1 MITLTDAQTD
11 AIIHATRPLQ
21 PSERAAFL
29 AALVALFADRNEIGD
44 GELGRALRDLQQQHF
59 RPPTATE
66 TGMMGTRHKPLHAP
80 SGCSYQEHPFQDEPS
95 RGPSEAHRELADGPR
110 WSSLVAY
117 QRGSS

>member
-1 MITLTDAQTD
+1 MQDFEHSLGPNVITLTDKQTD

-66 TGMMGTRHKPLHAP
+66 TGMMGTRHKLTA
-80 SGCSYQEHPFQDEPS
+80 
-95 RGPSEAHRELADGPR
+95 RA
-110 WSSLVAY
+110 
-117 QRGSS
+117 